1 MEMTFEQKMQ
11 FIDLMHRIGFQKEM
25 AFLALN
31 SIEIGMSRD
40 IGHAV
45 CYLLTLNVKKDEVKN
60 E

>member
-11 FIDLMHRIGFQKEM
+11 FIDLMYRIGFQKEM

-31 SIEIGMSRD
+31 TIEIGMSGD
-40 IGHAV
+40 IGQAV
-45 CYLLTLNVKKDEVKN
+45 CDLLTLNMKKDEVKN

>member
-31 SIEIGMSRD
+31 SIEIGMSQD
-40 IGHAV
+40 IGQAV
-45 CYLLTLNVKKDEVKN
+45 CNLLPLNVKKDEVSYG
-60 E
+60 